1 MTKALV
7 IRGMPFSKKEKKRIS
22 SYNYQIL
29 NRIFREKKN
38 SENKILY
45 MHSLASYPGAL
56 QQNKHSVRVGELGV
70 TQRNTK
76 YTNHK

>member
-1 MTKALV
+1 M
-7 IRGMPFSKKEKKRIS
+7 
-22 SYNYQIL
+22 
-29 NRIFREKKN
+29 FREKN

-56 QQNKHSVRVGELGV
+56 QQNKHSVCVGELGV
-70 TQRNTK
+70 TQKHTK